1 MAFYFST
8 KKTWKDM
15 KTGRTF
21 ATKILEKGFVSK
33 LYKILLRLDDKI
45 NNPTRINGQDIWSYI
60 SPVKVYDGK

>member
-8 KKTWKDM
+8 QKTWKDT
-15 KTGRTF
+15 KTGRIF

-33 LYKILLRLDDKI
+33 VYKIHLQFDDKI
-45 NNPTRINGQDIWSYI
+45 NNPTKINGQGIWSYI